1 MITTMKTPSWS
12 VRIEKS
18 VVGHHWSLVET
29 CRLNGKGETHRRT
42 TNGGWTLTERGAKRQ
57 AEKARKA
64 RAKAW
69 R

>member
-1 MITTMKTPSWS
+1 MITTMKSPSWS
-12 VRIEKS
+12 VRLEKS
-18 VVGHHWSLVET
+18 IVGYHWSLLET
-29 CRLNGKGETHRRT
+29 CVVNGRGETWRGVLSH
-42 TNGGWTLTERGAKRQ
+42 GWALTERGAKRQ